1 MVICFVIMI
10 KSDYFR
16 FEIICIYL
24 NIFVCICMRLYEMLD
39 GRFNDGMYINKDFL
53 YNFNCLCIFY
63 DILKIKCE
71 FI

>member
-1 MVICFVIMI
+1 
-10 KSDYFR
+10 
-16 FEIICIYL
+16 
-24 NIFVCICMRLYEMLD
+24 MRLYEMLY